1 MKSCLNDG
9 CRRVTRINVS
19 PRVLKLTRSE
29 FLNQNYRS
37 LYGVL
42 SVGRFCSHSI
52 KCVAVTTRY
61 ISVVYTQQQR
71 ESVLNCTVKSKY
83 THTHGRAR
91 VHTLYK
97 LRQRVWLQFLCF
109 HFISFA
115 QMSDS
120 FDLSACIC
128 WLLSIANF
136 AAIEL
141 WSNDVRIAYAIQMN
155 KNSLAFCRLM

>member
-83 THTHGRAR
+83 THTHTGGRAFTHSISCGN
-91 VHTLYK
+91 VSGFSFF
-97 LRQRVWLQFLCF
+97 V
-109 HFISFA
+109 FISSLSRKWATALICLHASVGCFPSRILPRLNYD
-115 QMSDS
+115 QMT
-120 FDLSACIC
+120 
-128 WLLSIANF
+128 
-136 AAIEL
+136 
-141 WSNDVRIAYAIQMN
+141 YASHMRYKWI
-155 KNSLAFCRLM
+155 KIH